1 MTRAWIALMALAGTA
16 WCQETKTLPLSL
28 AKAVEIATSPDGATR
43 VRLAREAISQAD
55 SRRRQ
60 ALGLLLPNV
69 DGSYTFRSFTNNLS
83 AMGINL
89 SSIPYVQIPL
99 LVGPLETNDARAT
112 ASQSLFDLPAIR
124 RFQAAKA
131 QARAARADEDAAT
144 NQTKG
149 AVAKAYLNALRAE
162 AALDAARANV
172 ALAER
177 ILRQARSQKAAGT
190 GTGIEITRADV
201 TLANERQRLTV
212 AEEDRNTARLRLL
225 REMNLDLDVEP
236 QLTDKLE
243 TAPDEAPSPAQ
254 ALEAARLL
262 RPELKAQAERQ
273 HAAELTHQSLKA
285 ERLPSAAAFG
295 DYGTLGKA
303 GAQMLPTRSVGIS
316 VKVPLWDGGRRDA
329 RRGEAASQLRQE
341 TIRSRDT
348 AQQVE
353 LEIRLSI
360 EALKSADS
368 QAVTALTA
376 LNESEKELAQ
386 AERRVDAGVASGLE
400 VTDAQARLARA
411 RDNRVTALYRQR
423 SARID
428 LGVAVGNLDMLF

>member
-1 MTRAWIALMALAGTA
+1 M
-16 WCQETKTLPLSL
+16 
-28 AKAVEIATSPDGATR
+28 
-43 VRLAREAISQAD
+43 
-55 SRRRQ
+55 
-60 ALGLLLPNV
+60 
-69 DGSYTFRSFTNNLS
+69 
-83 AMGINL
+83 
-89 SSIPYVQIPL
+89 
-99 LVGPLETNDARAT
+99 
-112 ASQSLFDLPAIR
+112 
-124 RFQAAKA
+124 
-131 QARAARADEDAAT
+131 
-144 NQTKG
+144 
-149 AVAKAYLNALRAE
+149 
-162 AALDAARANV
+162 
-172 ALAER
+172 AER
-177 ILRQARSQKAAGT
+177 PLW
-190 GTGIEITRADV
+190 
-201 TLANERQRLTV
+201 
-212 AEEDRNTARLRLL
+212 
-225 REMNLDLDVEP
+225 
-236 QLTDKLE
+236 
-243 TAPDEAPSPAQ
+243 
-254 ALEAARLL
+254 
-262 RPELKAQAERQ
+262 
-273 HAAELTHQSLKA
+273 
-285 ERLPSAAAFG
+285 AAAFG
-295 DYGTLGKA
+295 DYGTLSKA